1 MQLLSI
7 KEIILVTC
15 PLLLLPRLMLL
26 LPQLL
31 ALLLLPRWWPSWP
44 WPLQHHRAKP
54 REALPQGPLLRRL
67 LWWWR
72 HCVARHNYRS

>member
-31 ALLLLPRWWPSWP
+31 ALLLLLPRWWPSTDF
-44 WPLQHHRAKP
+44 
-54 REALPQGPLLRRL
+54 
-67 LWWWR
+67 
-72 HCVARHNYRS
+72 

>member
-15 PLLLLPRLMLL
+15 PLLLLPRHRLL
-26 LPQLL
+26 LPQRL
-31 ALLLLPRWWPSWP
+31 ALLLLLPRWWPSWP
-44 WPLQHHRAKP
+44 RQRANP
-54 REALPQGPLLRRL
+54 WEALPQGPLLRRL